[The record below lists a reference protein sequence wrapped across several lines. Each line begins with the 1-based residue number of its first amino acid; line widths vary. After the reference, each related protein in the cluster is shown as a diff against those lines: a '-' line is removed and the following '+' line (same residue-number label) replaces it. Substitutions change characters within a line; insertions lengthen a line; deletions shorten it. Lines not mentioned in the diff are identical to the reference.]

1 MFGLIWGA
9 VRTRTAQVLTVLVL
23 TALAAGVA
31 AAAPWF
37 AYASINQ
44 AAASDVAAAPSEQRT
59 VSVRQIA
66 DTDGDPRAA
75 IDQHESTVHAVLPLP
90 AADPVTGLALPLT
103 VSSGGGTPT
112 MSIAYREA
120 FCDHVRLDGPCP
132 AAPGEVAI
140 GAAAAQQ
147 LGLGPGDTLTLRA
160 SPNAAAITLEVVAR
174 FTYVDP
180 AGPYWSNPL
189 FEAESGGLDPA
200 FTPLDTFK
208 ERPLWEPTVTFDL
221 SVPDE
226 LLRGDGGYQLGFV
239 LREASGALGATG
251 LRLVNMTGPLLG
263 AIDRDRT
270 EIRLGVVV
278 AMVQTLFLTW
288 FAIGLA
294 GRYTG
299 RDRRGDAALLKL
311 RGSTRLAILR
321 LAWGQHLLPLSA
333 GALIGLPLG
342 YLLARR
348 LAGPVTAASQQREAL
363 LLSLVAV
370 AAVLLGGLIVLAAV
384 EGVVLRRPVAELLRQ
399 VGSGRGDWR
408 SGLADLLLL
417 AIAVA
422 AVYQARS
429 SAPDSGLALAAPGLV
444 ALAVALLL
452 ARLLGRVADRGGG
465 AAMRTGR
472 LRLGLTSVQVS
483 RQPGSD
489 RVFALI
495 VVAVALFATTLGL
508 TLGDQRAR
516 TERSAAELGADRV
529 LTVQAAN
536 RTALLDAVRR
546 ADPEGDEAMA
556 VAVDL
561 ANSPPMLA
569 VDSSRLAA
577 VARWRPGYGPAGL
590 LAAAT
595 AENPGPRPAPLI
607 TGDRL
612 TVRVRAEGRLPV
624 ALAVALQNERSGA
637 PVQVRFGT
645 LAPGEQTRTAPVE
658 GCAEAPG
665 CRLLRWQFTGPPE
678 ASGFLPPA
686 PPGSA
691 VVLSALTQAGPAAGI
706 LGPEHLGDI
715 ARWRPGTAGAA
726 LDIAARD
733 GALRISADAN
743 TAGNPDMG
751 TQIYAVDTALPPPLV
766 LAGPPPEGWRFGDPT
781 LFSLSG
787 QPIPA
792 RLDGAASVLP
802 VVGASG
808 VLVDLDTVRRIA
820 GDTNTPGQFQVWLA
834 PGAGD
839 RVVEALRQAGLDVVG
854 EDTITRRSDR
864 LAEQAPSAIARFG
877 LVGGAVGLLLAAATV
892 GVASAVDRRS
902 RLEQLRALRLQ
913 GLSLR
918 VALGTAYAGT
928 LVLIL
933 VALIAGLVAAAVANP
948 LARVAVRGFTDGWN
962 VLAPPGALGWTALSL
977 AGAVGLVLLGLV
989 GWLSVLPLV
998 RRLRDGREVA
1008 R

>member
-1 MFGLIWGA
+1 MFALVWGA

-23 TALAAGVA
+23 TTLAAAVA

-37 AYASINQ
+37 AYASINR

-59 VSVRQIA
+59 LSVRQIA
-66 DTDGDPRAA
+66 DTDGDPQAA

-90 AADPVTGLALPLT
+90 AAEPVNGLALPLT
-103 VSSGGGTPT
+103 APSGGEAPT
-112 MSIAYREA
+112 MSIAYREG

-132 AAPGEVAI
+132 AAPREAAI
-140 GAAAAQQ
+140 SAAAAQQ
-147 LGLGPGDTLTLRA
+147 LRLGRGDTLTLRA
-160 SPNAAAITLEVVAR
+160 SPNSDPINLEVVAL
-174 FTYVDP
+174 FVYTDQ

-189 FEAESGGLDPA
+189 FEADSGGLDPA
-200 FTPLDTFK
+200 FTALDTFK
-208 ERPLWEPTVTFDL
+208 AKLLGEPTIAFDL
-221 SVPDE
+221 SVPDQ
-226 LLRGDGGYQLGFV
+226 LLRGDGGYELGAV
-239 LREASGALGATG
+239 LREASGELGSGG
-251 LRLVNMTGPLLG
+251 LRLVNLTGPLLG

-299 RDRRGDAALLKL
+299 RDRRGDVALLKL
-311 RGSTRLAILR
+311 RGSTRLAMLR
-321 LAWGQHLLPLSA
+321 LAWGQHLLPLTA

-342 YLLARR
+342 HLLARW
-348 LAGPVTAASQQREAL
+348 LAGPVTAVSQQREAL
-363 LLSLVAV
+363 LLSLAAV

-384 EGVVLRRPVAELLRQ
+384 EAVVLRKPVADLLRQ

-408 SGLADLLLL
+408 AGLTDLLLL
-417 AIAVA
+417 AIAMA
-422 AVYQARS
+422 AIYQARS
-429 SAPDSGLALAAPGLV
+429 SAPDSGLALAAPALV

-452 ARLLGRVADRGGG
+452 ARLLGRVADRGGS
-465 AAMRTGR
+465 AAVRTGR
-472 LRLGLTSVQVS
+472 LRLGLTAVQVS

-508 TLGDQRAR
+508 GVGDARAR
-516 TERSAAELGADRV
+516 TDRSAAELGADRV

-556 VAVDL
+556 AAVDRT
-561 ANSPPMLA
+561 NSPPMLA

-577 VARWRPGYGPAGL
+577 VAHWRPGYGPVGL
-590 LAAAT
+590 LASAT
-595 AENPGPRPAPLI
+595 AENPGPPPAPLI

-612 TVRVRAEGRLPV
+612 AVRVRAEGRFPV
-624 ALAVALQNERSGA
+624 ALALALQNEATGA

-665 CRLLRWQFTGPPE
+665 CRLLRWQFTGPPD
-678 ASGFLPPA
+678 SGGYHPPA
-686 PPGSA
+686 SPDSA
-691 VVLSALTQAGPAAGI
+691 IVLRGLTQAGPPADI
-706 LGPEHLGDI
+706 LGPEQLGDI
-715 ARWRPGTAGAA
+715 ARWRPGTAALA

-733 GALRISADAN
+733 GALRVGVDAN
-743 TAGNPDMG
+743 VVAGADIG
-751 TQIYAVDTALPPPLV
+751 TQVYAVDSTMPPSIV
-766 LAGPPPEGWRFGDPT
+766 LAGPPPKDWRFADPT
-781 LFSLSG
+781 LFTLSG
-787 QPIPA
+787 QPVPA
-792 RLDGAASVLP
+792 RVDGTAEVLP

-808 VLVDLDTVRRIA
+808 ALVDLDTVRRIA
-820 GDTNTPGQFQVWLA
+820 GDASTPGEFQVWLA

-839 RVVEALRQAGLDVVG
+839 RVVTALRQAGLTVVG
-854 EDTITRRSDR
+854 EDTIVRRSDR

-877 LVGGAVGLLLAAATV
+877 LVGGVVGLLLAAATV
-892 GVASAVDRRS
+892 AVAGAVDRRA

-928 LVLIL
+928 LVLIVVGL
-933 VALIAGLVAAAVANP
+933 LAGLVAAAVANP

-962 VLAPPGALGWTALSL
+962 VLPPPSALGWTALSL
-977 AGAVGLVLLGLV
+977 AGAVGLGLLGLV

-998 RRLRDGREVA
+998 RRLRDGGEAA